1 MVISGFDGT
10 RRSVMSS
17 KSGIPF
23 MKVLI
28 KLAALSFLLLLGITH
43 ADNQSAS
50 LSVKPDRCIGLQ
62 QGQVCFA
69 TLKFKW
75 TTPASGEFCLFD
87 EHRADP
93 LVCWIGDSETT
104 FVEPFESNVNVNYE
118 IRLKSSDEPVAQ
130 ALVKVS
136 WVYKSNTSSTSR
148 WRLF

>member
-1 MVISGFDGT
+1 
-10 RRSVMSS
+10 
-17 KSGIPF
+17 

-28 KLAALSFLLLLGITH
+28 KLAALSVCLLLSITH

-50 LSVKPDRCIGLQ
+50 LTVKPDRCIGLQ

-69 TLKFKW
+69 MLTFKW
-75 TTPASGEFCLFD
+75 TTPASGEFCLYD

-104 FVEPFESNVNVNYE
+104 FAEPFESNVNVNYE

-136 WVYKSNTSSTSR
+136 WVYRSNTSSTSR